1 MIVNK
6 PRSLSS
12 MSQATVTVAVDT
24 TKPINATKLTVTL
37 TDSAGAVQTAD
48 LTGVESPPWTA
59 VFSNI
64 AAVAGATGN
73 VSVQALDAS
82 GAPVGSPVTATFT
95 EVGTGAS
102 FPTPTSVTVA
112 IS

>member
-1 MIVNK
+1 
-6 PRSLSS
+6 
-12 MSQATVTVAVDT
+12 MSTATVTVAVDS
-24 TKPINATKLTVTL
+24 TKPLAGAVKLTVTL
-37 TDSAGAVQTAD
+37 TDSAGAGQTAD

-59 VFSNI
+59 VFNGI

-82 GAPVGSPVTATFT
+82 NAPVGSPVTATFT
-95 EVGTGAS
+95 EVGTGGGGI
-102 FPTPTSVTVA
+102 PTPTSVAVV